1 MKLLDLVELYIE
13 LDGIIKEDG
22 LFVIID
28 CNIDVNELFLWYVFF
43 IFLDDIIFV
52 DFFGCKMLFFIDE
65 KFFKYDEFNIFKE
78 VVELSIFGVNNID
91 FVVDWILVVVVLDLI
106 FLVLKLLVVRFG
118 EFNVSFIVEEKMIF
132 DIFKDGFVL
141 MIEDLDGIIFVE
153 VWFVGGFIDD
163 NIDELGKY
171 NDEIMVEILFCMES
185 VYCLWWFEK

>member
-1 MKLLDLVELYIE
+1 MKLLELVELYIE
-13 LDGIIKEDG
+13 LDGIIKEDV

-132 DIFKDGFVL
+132 DIFKDDFVL

-163 NIDELGKY
+163 IIDELGKY
-171 NDEIMVEILFCMES
+171 NDESMVEILFCMDS
-185 VYCLWWFEK
+185 VYCLEWFEK

>member
-43 IFLDDIIFV
+43 IFLVDIIFV

-171 NDEIMVEILFCMES
+171 NDEIMVEILFCMDS
-185 VYCLWWFEK
+185 VYCLEWFEK

>member
-43 IFLDDIIFV
+43 IFLVDIIFV

-91 FVVDWILVVVVLDLI
+91 FVVD
-106 FLVLKLLVVRFG
+106 
-118 EFNVSFIVEEKMIF
+118 
-132 DIFKDGFVL
+132 
-141 MIEDLDGIIFVE
+141 
-153 VWFVGGFIDD
+153 
-163 NIDELGKY
+163 
-171 NDEIMVEILFCMES
+171 
-185 VYCLWWFEK
+185 

>member
-1 MKLLDLVELYIE
+1 M
-13 LDGIIKEDG
+13 
-22 LFVIID
+22 
-28 CNIDVNELFLWYVFF
+28 
-43 IFLDDIIFV
+43 
-52 DFFGCKMLFFIDE
+52 
-65 KFFKYDEFNIFKE
+65 
-78 VVELSIFGVNNID
+78 
-91 FVVDWILVVVVLDLI
+91 VVVVLDLI

-132 DIFKDGFVL
+132 DIFKDDFVL

-185 VYCLWWFEK
+185 VYCLEWFEK

>member
-43 IFLDDIIFV
+43 IFLVDIIFV

-91 FVVDWILVVVVLDLI
+91 FVVDWILVVVVLDFI

-171 NDEIMVEILFCMES
+171 NDEIMVEILFCMDS
-185 VYCLWWFEK
+185 VYCLEWFEK